1 MNFKQFYCLIADIE
15 DIRVVFILKE
25 RSSERLKSELS
36 NLVLALNLKLSA
48 ELENWDG
55 ALDDFEIIVPQ
66 IINEYFDLYYKES
79 FRLSG
84 DINIITMKKEKK
96 LTKMEMRVVNV
107 LQSMSKD
114 NLITDINHIVELVH
128 EENKDLIIEAIENLI
143 KQKIIIPLSN

>member
-1 MNFKQFYCLIADIE
+1 
-15 DIRVVFILKE
+15 
-25 RSSERLKSELS
+25 
-36 NLVLALNLKLSA
+36 
-48 ELENWDG
+48 
-55 ALDDFEIIVPQ
+55 
-66 IINEYFDLYYKES
+66 
-79 FRLSG
+79 
-84 DINIITMKKEKK
+84 MKKEKK